1 MVDMRSLA
9 LTHLSKELDD
19 GLQEMAKQNAL
30 EHIFTNVGE
39 EDWPA
44 RPYEHLQK
52 VWHEYGGY
60 AVAQTPIDGKVMQ
73 PSVNWENETVATIT
87 RHLRGLA
94 GVLHSEYRFA
104 AALALQTKC
113 E

>member
-1 MVDMRSLA
+1 MVDTRSFA
-9 LTHLSKELDD
+9 LTHLSKELDE

-52 VWHEYGGY
+52 VWHKYSGY
-60 AVAQTPIDGKVMQ
+60 AVVQTPIDGKVMQ
-73 PSVNWENETVATIT
+73 PSTDWENETVATMT
-87 RHLRGLA
+87 GHLHGLTN
-94 GVLHSEYRFA
+94 VLYNEYRFA